1 MVYKIGLASTHGTGK
16 TTLAALVE
24 GELKRRGLIAKYLPE
39 VASQAIERGLPI
51 NHETP
56 PQAQYGILHQQ
67 AAQELLYEGP
77 RETPPYYQVIITDR
91 TVLDNYCYY
100 AYHFGQDKRTLAVV
114 LDHVKKFP
122 YSQVYVVPRMNHAIQ
137 ADGLRDVS
145 QEMRVK
151 IDQEIRALLQK
162 QEIPHHIL
170 PIPEE
175 RDRYRDS
182 WVRLIVNQTLQDLRC
197 PEGDYM

>member
-39 VASQAIERGLPI
+39 VASQA
-51 NHETP
+51 
-56 PQAQYGILHQQ
+56 
-67 AAQELLYEGP
+67 
-77 RETPPYYQVIITDR
+77 TPPYYQVIITDR